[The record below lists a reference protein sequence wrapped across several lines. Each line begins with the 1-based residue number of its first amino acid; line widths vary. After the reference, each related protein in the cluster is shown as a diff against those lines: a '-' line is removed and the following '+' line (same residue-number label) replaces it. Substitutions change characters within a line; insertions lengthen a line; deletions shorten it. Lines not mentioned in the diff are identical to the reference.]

1 MSAIVVDINE
11 LIRSQCTIFLTPE
24 NIRKLQGV
32 LMFSGGRERVHWERM
47 GSNIWLVDI
56 SNIYKIEVL
65 GRFSMYYRFLMYV
78 LMYACI
84 SPQMFLIL
92 LLYRLTLSQFCL
104 KFIWTSNYLIKEII
118 SQTVV
123 ALLFCFCYGTLFWI
137 LVQLTIQCNN
147 SYHSEKRR
155 AIKFVILFL
164 VLLLQFKVML
174 SSDKY
179 KKISLHVFL

>member
-1 MSAIVVDINE
+1 M
-11 LIRSQCTIFLTPE
+11 
-24 NIRKLQGV
+24 
-32 LMFSGGRERVHWERM
+32 
-47 GSNIWLVDI
+47 
-56 SNIYKIEVL
+56 SNIYKSEVL
-65 GRFSMYYRFLMYV
+65 GRLSMCYRFLMYALVSPKAFLV
-78 LMYACI
+78 LV
-84 SPQMFLIL
+84 S
-92 LLYRLTLSQFCL
+92 YRLNLSQFCL
-104 KFIWTSNYLIKEII
+104 KFVWTSNYLIKEII

-123 ALLFCFCYGTLFWI
+123 VLLFWFCYRIFFI

-155 AIKFVILFL
+155 AMKFIILFL